1 MSNLFTSLQFSNLQ
15 KNPKRLQKFV
25 EKFNAKEDF
34 TTTDGKKKKINQI
47 EVKKERYKPGD
58 DELISA
64 IFNSSLRGTDVK
76 FYNGGEIKIGI
87 LAKTDEFGGQTK
99 TKGGKKDKIDGK
111 TTEVLS
117 ETAFC
122 FYYALLLTGN
132 LDKYSV
138 ESWKTVTNTPEFQTL
153 CSKFN
158 GVRNMLSYQFNDAK
172 ALDKDL
178 PKMYVFLT
186 QEGWDDIARRQV
198 KAFKAKFPSI
208 TSQYFIAR
216 PSGMDKSYSPYTAFN
231 NIRES
236 LKGYVGL
243 DRQIN
248 ENKWNPADFWIFN
261 SRGLHF
267 MEMWNKKANELKSIK
282 SETYSASYMNL
293 VNNQVYKLFE
303 KNMLFPVSLKKSGAS
318 VKIVKVNDKNTNI
331 DQIVEYDRVLLD
343 PNNQDVQIFYNL
355 STYEDNKLLSKKELK
370 AKMKTA
376 KGGFRLELEEAKN
389 ATARHGSVG
398 VGLQQYIIYNT
409 NDSGISKLNEIR
421 KEFSED
427 DINQYLPRGSSEN
440 WMGVNRYSKIGN
452 EAAKLLPYVNRMMEE
467 INGADS
473 KFNDKKYAGQGS
485 YATAIATKA
494 GAGELAIAVTKIINK
509 FARDIVVENLH
520 LAAGSGGIRV
530 GASPDQLKRRA
541 RLLGMEEDEMIL
553 VDDIKDYEN
562 LLSGCF
568 HLKVM

>member
-1 MSNLFTSLQFSNLQ
+1 MADLFSKLQFSNLQ

-25 EKFNAKEDF
+25 EKFNAEEDF
-34 TTTDGKKKKINQI
+34 TTVDGKKKKIKEI

-58 DELISA
+58 GGLLLVIYD
-64 IFNSSLRGTDVK
+64 SSLRGTDVK
-76 FYNGGEIKIGI
+76 FYNGGEIKINT
-87 LAKTDEFGGQTK
+87 LAKTEEFGGQSK
-99 TKGGKKDKIDGK
+99 ANGGKQKIDGK

-122 FYYALLLTGN
+122 FYYALLLTRN

-138 ESWKTVTNTPEFQTL
+138 ESWKTVTNTPQFQKL
-153 CSKFN
+153 CKKFN
-158 GVRNMLSYQFNDAK
+158 GVHSMLSYQFNDAK

-178 PKMYVFLT
+178 KLMYTFLT

-198 KAFKAKFPSI
+198 KAFKAKFPAV
-208 TSQYFIAR
+208 TKGYFIAR
-216 PSGMDKSYSPYTAFN
+216 PSGMDKSYSPYVAFN

-261 SRGLHF
+261 SRGLKF

-303 KNMLFPVSLKKSGAS
+303 KNMLFPVSLKKSGTS

-376 KGGFRLELEEAKN
+376 KGGFRLELEEVSN

-421 KEFSED
+421 KEFNED
-427 DINQYLPRGSSEN
+427 DMYQYLPRGSSEN

-473 KFNDKKYAGQGS
+473 KFNDRKYAGQGS

-541 RLLGMEEDEMIL
+541 RLLGMKEDEMIL

>member
-1 MSNLFTSLQFSNLQ
+1 MFTSEFNIKCKLKRYQCGYEIKENFIKPIHMKSNYEIKYFSKETYTDYMDLINHLSNDEIFRDRFKIFTSKWGLLQ
-15 KNPKRLQKFV
+15 KNGSIQDINLAKVQLDNFYQIKVKLQNGALPNS
-25 EKFNAKEDF
+25 KFNALPP
-34 TTTDGKKKKINQI
+34 T
-47 EVKKERYKPGD
+47 VK
-58 DELISA
+58 
-64 IFNSSLRGTDVK
+64 
-76 FYNGGEIKIGI
+76 
-87 LAKTDEFGGQTK
+87 
-99 TKGGKKDKIDGK
+99 
-111 TTEVLS
+111 
-117 ETAFC
+117 
-122 FYYALLLTGN
+122 
-132 LDKYSV
+132 
-138 ESWKTVTNTPEFQTL
+138 
-153 CSKFN
+153 
-158 GVRNMLSYQFNDAK
+158 LSYQFNDA
-172 ALDKDL
+172 AELDKHL
-178 PKMYVFLT
+178 KLMYIFLT

-198 KAFKAKFPSI
+198 KAFKSKFPAI
-208 TSQYFIAR
+208 TKGYFIAR
-216 PSGMDKSYSPYTAFN
+216 PSGMDKSYNPYVAFN
-231 NIRES
+231 NIRDS
-236 LKGYVGL
+236 LKEYVGL
-243 DRQIN
+243 DKQVN

-261 SRGLHF
+261 SRGLKF
-267 MEMWNKKANELKSIK
+267 MEIWNKKAQELKTIK

-318 VKIVKVNDKNTNI
+318 VKIVRVNDKNTNI

-376 KGGFRLELEEAKN
+376 KGGFRLELEEVQN

-473 KFNDKKYAGQGS
+473 KFNDRKYAGQGT

-553 VDDIKDYEN
+553 IDDIKDYEN

>member
-1 MSNLFTSLQFSNLQ
+1 
-15 KNPKRLQKFV
+15 
-25 EKFNAKEDF
+25 
-34 TTTDGKKKKINQI
+34 
-47 EVKKERYKPGD
+47 
-58 DELISA
+58 
-64 IFNSSLRGTDVK
+64 
-76 FYNGGEIKIGI
+76 
-87 LAKTDEFGGQTK
+87 
-99 TKGGKKDKIDGK
+99 
-111 TTEVLS
+111 
-117 ETAFC
+117 
-122 FYYALLLTGN
+122 
-132 LDKYSV
+132 
-138 ESWKTVTNTPEFQTL
+138 
-153 CSKFN
+153 
-158 GVRNMLSYQFNDAK
+158 
-172 ALDKDL
+172 
-178 PKMYVFLT
+178 
-186 QEGWDDIARRQV
+186 
-198 KAFKAKFPSI
+198 
-208 TSQYFIAR
+208 
-216 PSGMDKSYSPYTAFN
+216 
-231 NIRES
+231 
-236 LKGYVGL
+236 
-243 DRQIN
+243 
-248 ENKWNPADFWIFN
+248 
-261 SRGLHF
+261 
-267 MEMWNKKANELKSIK
+267 
-282 SETYSASYMNL
+282 MNL

-318 VKIVKVNDKNTNI
+318 VKIVRVNDKNTNI

-376 KGGFRLELEEAKN
+376 KGGFRLELEEVAN

-427 DINQYLPRGSSEN
+427 DINQYIPRGSSEN

-473 KFNDKKYAGQGS
+473 KFNDRKYAGQGS

-541 RLLGMEEDEMIL
+541 RLLGMKEDEMIL

>member
-1 MSNLFTSLQFSNLQ
+1 MADLFSKLQFSNLQ

-25 EKFNAKEDF
+25 EKFNAEEDF
-34 TTTDGKKKKINQI
+34 TTVDGKKKKIKQI

-58 DELISA
+58 GGLLLVIYD
-64 IFNSSLRGTDVK
+64 SSLRGTDVK
-76 FYNGGEIKIGI
+76 FYNGAEIKIAQ
-87 LAKTDEFGGQTK
+87 LAKTEEFGGQNK
-99 TKGGKKDKIDGK
+99 ANGGKQKIDGK

-122 FYYALLLTGN
+122 FYYALLLTRN
-132 LDKYSV
+132 LDNYSV
-138 ESWKTVTNTPEFQTL
+138 ESWKTVTNTSEFQTL
-153 CSKFN
+153 CSKFT
-158 GVRNMLSYQFNDAK
+158 GVRSMLAYQFNDAK

-208 TSQYFIAR
+208 TNQYFIAR
-216 PSGMDKSYSPYTAFN
+216 PSGMDKSYSPYVAFN
-231 NIRES
+231 NIRDS

-243 DRQIN
+243 DRQVN

-261 SRGLHF
+261 SRGLKF
-267 MEMWNKKANELKSIK
+267 MEMWNTKAKELKSIK

-303 KNMLFPVSLKKSGAS
+303 KNMLFPVSLKKSGTS

-376 KGGFRLELEEAKN
+376 KGGFRLELEE
-389 ATARHGSVG
+389 V
-398 VGLQQYIIYNT
+398 
-409 NDSGISKLNEIR
+409 
-421 KEFSED
+421 
-427 DINQYLPRGSSEN
+427 
-440 WMGVNRYSKIGN
+440 
-452 EAAKLLPYVNRMMEE
+452 
-467 INGADS
+467 
-473 KFNDKKYAGQGS
+473 
-485 YATAIATKA
+485 
-494 GAGELAIAVTKIINK
+494 
-509 FARDIVVENLH
+509 
-520 LAAGSGGIRV
+520 
-530 GASPDQLKRRA
+530 
-541 RLLGMEEDEMIL
+541 
-553 VDDIKDYEN
+553 
-562 LLSGCF
+562 
-568 HLKVM
+568 